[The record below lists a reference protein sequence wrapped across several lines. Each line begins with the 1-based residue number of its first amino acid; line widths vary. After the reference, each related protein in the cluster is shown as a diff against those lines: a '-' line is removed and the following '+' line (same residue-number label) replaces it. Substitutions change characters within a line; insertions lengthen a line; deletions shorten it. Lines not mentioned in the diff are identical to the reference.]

1 MVNLQRWIENSDS
14 MKNRNNMEELTKAE
28 ERIMQIMWGLKKAF
42 VKDIIEELPDDPKPP
57 YNTISS
63 VIRILV
69 SKGYI
74 NYKAYGKTYEYFPA
88 ISKAEYRKIKIQK
101 IMSGYFGNS
110 PASLVSHIVNE
121 EKLSKEEIKQ
131 LKDLIEKME

>member
-1 MVNLQRWIENSDS
+1 M
-14 MKNRNNMEELTKAE
+14 MEELTKVE
-28 ERIMQIMWGLKKAF
+28 ERIMQQLWMLKKAF

-69 SKGYI
+69 SKGYV

>member
-1 MVNLQRWIENSDS
+1 
-14 MKNRNNMEELTKAE
+14 MEELTKTE
-28 ERIMQIMWGLKKAF
+28 ERVMQIMWGLKKAF

-69 SKGYI
+69 SKGYV
-74 NYKAYGKTYEYFPA
+74 NYKAYGKTYEYFPT

-121 EKLSKEEIKQ
+121 EKLSREEIKQ

>member
-1 MVNLQRWIENSDS
+1 
-14 MKNRNNMEELTKAE
+14 MEELTKVE
-28 ERIMQIMWGLKKAF
+28 ERIMQQLWKLKKAF
-42 VKDIIEELPDDPKPP
+42 VKDIIEQLPDDPKPP

-69 SKGYI
+69 TKGYV

-88 ISKAEYRKIKIQK
+88 ISKGEYRKAGIQK
-101 IMSGYFGNS
+101 LVSGYFGNS
-110 PASLVSHIVNE
+110 PASLVSYLVNE

-131 LKDLIEKME
+131 LKDIIEKME

>member
-1 MVNLQRWIENSDS
+1 
-14 MKNRNNMEELTKAE
+14 MEELTKTE
-28 ERIMQIMWGLKKAF
+28 ERVMQIMWGLKKAF

-69 SKGYI
+69 SKGYV

-101 IMSGYFGNS
+101 IMSAYFGNS

-121 EKLSKEEIKQ
+121 EKLSKVLQQRRLDKYFRNYYLCIPTIQ
-131 LKDLIEKME
+131 TVTMDILLR